1 MMKTT
6 EDRASEKLSERSSK
20 SNKRAQALKGIL
32 EKQGIEAI
40 PEDPIGE
47 SIEITGPSTSSRI
60 VTFGTDTETIHKSA
74 SSKASLAQ
82 STAQSTAQSI
92 TQSTAQSTAQSITQ
106 SIGLFNR
113 LIDEELGRAATGL
126 GIDKGELKAW
136 VDLQIEVPAK
146 AILVLL
152 RSMQSLHLDPLCEEI
167 GFTQFE
173 DGQWQ
178 VLITIEGCSKLLNQ
192 HPQFNGLVF
201 NQADTLLDGVPE
213 WIECSIYRKDR
224 EVPTTVREY
233 LTEVRGENTIWQ
245 KMPRR
250 MLRHRALQQCVRLAI
265 A

>member
-1 MMKTT
+1 MKTT
-6 EDRASEKLSERSSK
+6 VDRASEKLGEKSSK

-32 EKQGIEAI
+32 ERQGIEPI
-40 PEDPIGE
+40 PEDPIGGA
-47 SIEITGPSTSSRI
+47 IEAASHTGSSKI
-60 VTFGTDTETIHKSA
+60 VTFGIETNHKSA
-74 SSKASLAQ
+74 ISAA
-82 STAQSTAQSI
+82 
-92 TQSTAQSTAQSITQ
+92 SITQ

-113 LIDEELGRAATGL
+113 LIDQELGSAAAGL
-126 GIDKGELKAW
+126 DIDAAELKAW
-136 VDLQIEVPAK
+136 VDLQMEVPAK

-167 GFTQFE
+167 GLTQFE

-201 NQADTLLDGVPE
+201 NQADTLIDGVPE

-224 EVPTTVREY
+224 TIPTTVREY
-233 LTEVRGENTIWQ
+233 LTEVRGENSIWQ

-250 MLRHRALQQCVRLAI
+250 MLRHRALQQCMRLAI

>member
-1 MMKTT
+1 MKTT
-6 EDRASEKLSERSSK
+6 IDRSSERLSEESRK

-32 EKQGIEAI
+32 EKQGIENI
-40 PEDPIGE
+40 PEDPIQKG
-47 SIEITGPSTSSRI
+47 IEIANPTSSSRM
-60 VTFGTDTETIHKSA
+60 VTFGTEVINPLAGSA
-74 SSKASLAQ
+74 A

-92 TQSTAQSTAQSITQ
+92 AQSIR
-106 SIGLFNR
+106 LFNG
-113 LIDEELGRAATGL
+113 LIDKELGRAAAGL
-126 GIDKGELKAW
+126 GIDEGELKAW
-136 VDLQIEVPAK
+136 IDLQIDVPAK
-146 AILVLL
+146 AILTLL
-152 RSMQSLHLDPLCEEI
+152 RSVQSLHLDPLCDEI

-178 VLITIEGCSKLLNQ
+178 VFITIEGCSKLLNK

-201 NQADTLLDGVPE
+201 TQADTLIDGVPE

-233 LTEVRGENTIWQ
+233 LMEVRGESGIWQ

>member
-1 MMKTT
+1 MKTT

>member
-1 MMKTT
+1 MKTT
-6 EDRASEKLSERSSK
+6 VDKLSEKLSERSSK
-20 SNKRAQALKGIL
+20 SNTRAQALKGIL

-40 PEDPIGE
+40 SEDPIEGA
-47 SIEITGPSTSSRI
+47 IDVANPTNSSRT
-60 VTFGTDTETIHKSA
+60 VAFGTDLKTAHKSA
-74 SSKASLAQ
+74 GSAASLAQ
-82 STAQSTAQSI
+82 STAQSIAQSV
-92 TQSTAQSTAQSITQ
+92 AQ

-126 GIDKGELKAW
+126 GIDQAELKAW
-136 VDLQIEVPAK
+136 VDLQMDVPAK
-146 AILVLL
+146 AILALL

-167 GFTQFE
+167 AFTQYE

-201 NQADTLLDGVPE
+201 NQADTLIDGVPE

-233 LTEVRGENTIWQ
+233 LTEVRGENSIWQ

>member
-1 MMKTT
+1 MKTT
-6 EDRASEKLSERSSK
+6 VDRASEKLSEGSSERSSK

-40 PEDPIGE
+40 PEDPIEGAIDVA
-47 SIEITGPSTSSRI
+47 SPSSSSKI
-60 VTFGTDTETIHKSA
+60 VTFGTDTETAHKSA
-74 SSKASLAQ
+74 SSEASIAQ
-82 STAQSTAQSI
+82 STARSI
-92 TQSTAQSTAQSITQ
+92 TQSNTQSITQ

-113 LIDEELGRAATGL
+113 LIDEELGRAAAGL
-126 GIDKGELKAW
+126 GIDAEELKAW
-136 VDLQIEVPAK
+136 VDLQMDVPAK
-146 AILVLL
+146 VILVLL

-201 NQADTLLDGVPE
+201 NQADTLIDGVPE

-233 LTEVRGENTIWQ
+233 LTEVRGENSIWQ